1 MKLTLDRLDLKSEHV
16 DRNCSTVRFEHFKP
30 EVQAA
35 IVAVGRA
42 TFYEFE
48 RDNYNAIYPPK
59 DVPPPQPN
67 DALLAEIEQLR
78 AAQADTNRIRKVR
91 DEWLE
96 IALAHKKKI
105 DTLLAAAKH
114 LLLALD
120 PNKEQMLH
128 NQAEAMALVRD
139 AIYQVETKGVK
150 ANES

>member
-1 MKLTLDRLDLKSEHV
+1 MFQQCPFCNIVPIVHTGKSQGTNNAFVELVCGCPGEACQVDLNAVWQAHIS
-16 DRNCSTVRFEHFKP
+16 STSS
-30 EVQAA
+30 A
-35 IVAVGRA
+35 
-42 TFYEFE
+42 
-48 RDNYNAIYPPK
+48 
-59 DVPPPQPN
+59 PQPN
-67 DALLAEIEQLR
+67 NALLAEVEQLR

-105 DTLLAAAKH
+105 DTLLTASKH

-150 ANES
+150 SNECQTY